1 MNKFIIIVPFYN
13 VSKWIKFNIRSVKKQ
28 NYNNFKCV
36 LVDDLSTDNTVEIV
50 KKEIENDNRFVLIEN
65 NDKKFA
71 LKNIYDAILFAEPS
85 KEDVIITLD
94 GDDWFY
100 SNDVLSYLND
110 FYQKEDCWITYGSY
124 AEFPSGQRGKFAKQI
139 PEHIIRNSTFRENEW
154 CASHLRTF
162 KYHLWSEIK
171 KEDFL
176 DTNGDFYR
184 MAWDLAFMFPMLEM
198 AGENSR
204 HIEKILYAYNLSNP
218 LNDHKVDN
226 SYQLSLEREIRH
238 KEKYLVRSK

>member
-1 MNKFIIIVPFYN
+1 M
-13 VSKWIKFNIRSVKKQ
+13 
-28 NYNNFKCV
+28 
-36 LVDDLSTDNTVEIV
+36 
-50 KKEIENDNRFVLIEN
+50 
-65 NDKKFA
+65 
-71 LKNIYDAILFAEPS
+71 
-85 KEDVIITLD
+85 IITLD